1 MRYSELFLYV
11 LSEVPGCPE
20 FTAERAIRDACIDF
34 CSRTDIYRA
43 EPATVILIPNITA
56 YQLDAP
62 AGTEPNRVK
71 LVSRGGRPLT
81 QLQYEEAFLRIEG
94 SEPTVPSFW
103 SQTDNA
109 ALLVGPRPSERERV
123 TVLYSLKPSATS
135 SSIPDTIGLEWRETL
150 VSGAL
155 FRLQM
160 MVGSPWANGGAAQA
174 NAAVYEAGV
183 KAAIKQAKYWHGG
196 ASLTVNYREFI

>member
-1 MRYSELFLYV
+1 VRYSDFFLYV

-34 CSRTDIYRA
+34 CARTDIFRA
-43 EPATVILIPNITA
+43 EPATITLIPNITA
-56 YQLDAP
+56 YELDAP

-71 LVSRGGRPLT
+71 LVSRAGRPLN
-81 QLQYEEAFLRIEG
+81 QLQYEEAFLRIEA
-94 SEPTVPSFW
+94 SQPTAPAFW
-103 SQTDNA
+103 SQTDNS
-109 ALLVGPRPSERERV
+109 ALLVGPKPKERERV
-123 TVLYSLKPSATS
+123 SVLYSLKPTASS

-160 MVGSPWANGGAAQA
+160 MVGSPWANGAAAQA
-174 NAAVYEAGV
+174 NASVYEAGV
-183 KAAIKQAKYWHGG
+183 KSAIKQAKYGHGG
-196 ASLTVNYREFI
+196 APLTVNYREFI